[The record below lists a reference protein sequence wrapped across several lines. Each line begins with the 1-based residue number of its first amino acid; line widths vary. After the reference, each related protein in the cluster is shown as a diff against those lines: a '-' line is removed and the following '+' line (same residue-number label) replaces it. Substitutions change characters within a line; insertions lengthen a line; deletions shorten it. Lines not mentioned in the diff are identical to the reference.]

1 MSEHSQEHSSNNS
14 HDKREFFILL
24 AILCGMIVLV
34 FRPFGFK
41 MFEIS
46 LGQHNVFSII
56 LVVGI
61 VGVILVILQ
70 RQGIIFADYSRESK
84 E

>member
-1 MSEHSQEHSSNNS
+1 
-14 HDKREFFILL
+14 
-24 AILCGMIVLV
+24 MIVLV
-34 FRPFGFK
+34 FRPFGFR
-41 MFEIS
+41 MFEIG
-46 LGQHNVFSII
+46 LDQHNVFSLV

-70 RQGIIFADYSRESK
+70 RQGIIFADYPEPK